1 MVDKLVARGLVPHV
15 VVAVAE
21 ADTAHVLDHDIAHCC
36 PWPGGEVAGF
46 WRGRRNVRFSGN
58 NCVIDPGLSVRD
70 AGEVRNDVRVGDLLH
85 GSCTQNVVARSAQE
99 RVLVWLESRNTE
111 FRCSVVGAG
120 LSHDVRNLLSPVLIE
135 HHAGDGPTL

>member
-46 WRGRRNVRFSGN
+46 WRGRRKITYANHVKG
-58 NCVIDPGLSVRD
+58 VK
-70 AGEVRNDVRVGDLLH
+70 
-85 GSCTQNVVARSAQE
+85 
-99 RVLVWLESRNTE
+99 
-111 FRCSVVGAG
+111 
-120 LSHDVRNLLSPVLIE
+120 SPSTDDNQWK
-135 HHAGDGPTL
+135 G